1 MYINIKYFYKRLIK
15 KHIDAALMKRKVAS
29 KLKRSR
35 IRGLYKPISDKPVSS
50 SMTSRVFRSKPQES
64 IAVLPLVEY
73 KDLYTDVN
81 YVHPSDLLVGIPTL
95 QALEF
100 IVTLQNKVV
109 YAYSDIKTQQKLL
122 AVMHSLLESS
132 AANKLDD
139 FIAKA
144 VTRGQYPV
152 LIDNY
157 SCLLFYLLAL
167 QNYDP
172 SNRNLTD
179 TDKRQIFKAYLF
191 CSHVW
196 LDHQQKD
203 IKGLTKIELSLR
215 VDLPIVEFKTYKD
228 FKSQLY
234 KASRFFLFCEKN
246 ELFGKFAQWFF
257 NDRGFVDASDY
268 LMKIFNL
275 FSHTTHH
282 PTPVYIGVTQEQ
294 VSSTQFFDQ
303 YVINPVDFTQAW
315 DRQEVLRLRNS
326 FMLKIPDADTGGFK
340 YMVLNSMLLIDK
352 LYQGMMFD
360 FADSVI
366 NHGGGYA
373 NGTPFKN
380 KGDFNGL
387 LGEVFSERHILYDT
401 MELAF
406 PQSQYIKLSGEQMK
420 NKGVVGEPDYCLIDD
435 HRMFLFEYKDVMLND
450 AIKQSTDIDSIKTT
464 ILDRVCKL
472 EGKRQKGAGQILK
485 SIDNFFNHKALDV
498 MGVDIS
504 GIKEVF
510 PIVVTTD
517 TSFNA
522 LGVNALVKQE
532 FARLKK
538 ESGISI
544 PVRVLS
550 PVIMD
555 FDTLFNLIIPLREQ
569 RLNMGN
575 LLYQYINKCSHPYFS
590 TMPFC
595 GFVNDDIRVPL
606 LKKEDIQVIFGDLLR
621 MIKST

>member
-1 MYINIKYFYKRLIK
+1 
-15 KHIDAALMKRKVAS
+15 
-29 KLKRSR
+29 
-35 IRGLYKPISDKPVSS
+35 
-50 SMTSRVFRSKPQES
+50 
-64 IAVLPLVEY
+64 
-73 KDLYTDVN
+73 
-81 YVHPSDLLVGIPTL
+81 
-95 QALEF
+95 
-100 IVTLQNKVV
+100 
-109 YAYSDIKTQQKLL
+109 
-122 AVMHSLLESS
+122 
-132 AANKLDD
+132 
-139 FIAKA
+139 
-144 VTRGQYPV
+144 
-152 LIDNY
+152 
-157 SCLLFYLLAL
+157 
-167 QNYDP
+167 
-172 SNRNLTD
+172 
-179 TDKRQIFKAYLF
+179 
-191 CSHVW
+191 
-196 LDHQQKD
+196 
-203 IKGLTKIELSLR
+203 
-215 VDLPIVEFKTYKD
+215 
-228 FKSQLY
+228 
-234 KASRFFLFCEKN
+234 
-246 ELFGKFAQWFF
+246 
-257 NDRGFVDASDY
+257 
-268 LMKIFNL
+268 
-275 FSHTTHH
+275 
-282 PTPVYIGVTQEQ
+282 
-294 VSSTQFFDQ
+294 
-303 YVINPVDFTQAW
+303 
-315 DRQEVLRLRNS
+315 
-326 FMLKIPDADTGGFK
+326 MLKNPDADTGGFK

-387 LGEVFSERHILYDT
+387 LGEVFSERHILYDA

-485 SIDNFFNHKALDV
+485 NIDNFFNHKALDV

-606 LKKEDIQVIFGDLLR
+606 LKKEDIKVIFGDLLR